1 MNRSTRGAAKVSIV
15 WTICTLVAFIL
26 ALVMFFLTN
35 GELANK
41 TAELARRESEL
52 LASKKESTE
61 RLNTY
66 QVLSQNVGFYDESAT
81 PASDLT
87 ALGQG
92 LKSLRE
98 TFPDVNE
105 SVKTFAKAVPIVI
118 KAHKDVE
125 ARIKDQE
132 TQIASLRSENETKTK
147 TSQEV
152 ADAKDKEIADLRR
165 QLADTEQA
173 KTDQQAQ
180 LERSLA
186 EANENF
192 KDRDAKLI
200 AAKKSIDDA
209 GRKAAQKEESL
220 RTRLSEQGRKLDPF
234 IKEPETADGKILEV
248 SHDLN
253 LGWIDL
259 GSKNRLA
266 MGTRFRVVSGLTGDR
281 RVKGWAEVTQIRS
294 DMAEVAFTEIAD
306 SFDPPGPGDEIYNPL
321 FDPTGERHAVL
332 LGRFSG
338 ALSESDLRSLLA
350 GMNITVQKTVDK
362 STDFLILGAEMY
374 VDENGQALA
383 QPQQPT
389 DLPAYRDAVAL
400 GVQVVQLS
408 DLRKYFRY

>member
-1 MNRSTRGAAKVSIV
+1 MNRSIRGAAKVSIV
-15 WTICTLVAFIL
+15 WTICALVAFIL
-26 ALVMFFLTN
+26 ALVMYFLTN
-35 GELANK
+35 GELAAK
-41 TAELARRESEL
+41 STELAKAKEDLAKTKTESQ
-52 LASKKESTE
+52 E
-61 RLNTY
+61 RLQTY
-66 QVLSQNVGFYDESAT
+66 QKLSENVGFYDESGT

-87 ALGQG
+87 ALGTG
-92 LKSLRE
+92 FKTFRE
-98 TFPDVNE
+98 TFTDIDP
-105 SVKTFAKAVPIVI
+105 SVKSLAKSLPIAAKA
-118 KAHKDVE
+118 HQDLQ
-125 ARIKDQE
+125 ARMKEQE
-132 TQIASLRSENETKTK
+132 TQIASLRSENETKSK
-147 TSQEV
+147 NLQEV

-173 KTDQQAQ
+173 KTDQQTQ

-220 RTRLSEQGRKLDPF
+220 RTRLAEQGRKLDPF
-234 IKEPETADGKILEV
+234 VKEPEAADGKVLEV
-248 SHDLN
+248 SRDLN

-281 RVKGWAEVTQIRS
+281 RVKGWAEVTQIRN
-294 DMAEVAFTEIAD
+294 DMAEVAFSEITDA
-306 SFDPPGPGDEIYNPL
+306 FDPPAPGDEIFNPL
-321 FDPTGERHAVL
+321 FDATGERHAVL

-338 ALSESDLRSLLA
+338 AMGESDLKALLA
-350 GMNITVQKTVDK
+350 GMNIQVQKAVDK
-362 STDFLILGAEMY
+362 NTDFLILGAEMY

-389 DLPAYRDAVAL
+389 DLPAYRDAVAQ